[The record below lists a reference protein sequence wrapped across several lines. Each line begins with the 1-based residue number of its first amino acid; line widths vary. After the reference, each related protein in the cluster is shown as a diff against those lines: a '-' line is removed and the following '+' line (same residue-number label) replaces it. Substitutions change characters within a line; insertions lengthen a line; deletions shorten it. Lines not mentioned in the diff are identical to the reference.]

1 MRSILL
7 LAALLATVAGAATA
21 EVVVAAPLS
30 VETYTL
36 PNGLTVILHEDH
48 AQPMV
53 TINTWFAV
61 GSKDELQGRTGF
73 AHLFEHLMFMGT
85 TRVPDNQFDMLM
97 ERGGGANNASTSTDR
112 TNYYSWGP
120 RSLLPTLL
128 WLDADRLEG
137 LSRAMTT
144 EKVDLQ
150 RNVVRNE
157 RRQSYENQPY
167 GAAELMVS
175 DAIYP
180 VGHPY
185 HHPVIGS
192 HEDLEAATVDDV
204 KNFFDTWYVPGNAT
218 LVVAGDFDPAEAK
231 QLVAATFGAVPPRPL
246 PERRGAEPVTLDREV
261 RRLATDRVRFGRLY
275 LVWHSPASYRE
286 GDAEMDMLGSL
297 LADGTTGRLV
307 ERLVVRDQLVQQV
320 SAFQYSKTLGSEFHI
335 EATAAEGA
343 DLERIKQVILE
354 EIDRLQKDGPTET
367 ELARVKAATEA
378 GFLRQKESVERR
390 ADMLNAYRAAYG
402 EANSFDRDLAR
413 RLAPTAASVTQ
424 WTRATL
430 GEGRLDLRV
439 LPEDAQ
445 ATTASLD
452 QRPGN
457 LPERPAE
464 PAVATKLTLKNG
476 QPLYVVSKPG
486 SGLFS
491 GQVIIDGGERLL
503 TGEQAG
509 LASLSATLLTRG
521 AGTLDA
527 TAYADAVTSLG
538 ARIQAG
544 SGANSMSL
552 SVAGL
557 TSRLDATLALM
568 ADALMRPTLAP
579 EDVSREKD
587 LALAGIRS
595 RSENANRVAQAVG
608 RQALF
613 GRDDPRGRPGD
624 GFEAT
629 VEKLTRDEIAQWTPR
644 LFAPGRATL
653 VFAGDFTAEQIK
665 AALDKALDGW
675 KSGWKGGETAAPAPL
690 PPVTAPQPGI
700 LLVHRPGAPQTV
712 ISLMRPVT
720 APAGADRVRR
730 QCVNTLFGSSFTSR
744 LNQNIREK
752 NGYSY
757 GARSGFGEDAGQ
769 WLLTAG
775 SSVQTK
781 VTGPA
786 LREFRNEFD
795 GLATGNITADEL
807 EKAVRT
813 VRFDLETAGDTT
825 GAAAD
830 LVGGLLRNGRPVD
843 AMRRDLADIPA
854 TDLAAVNALASSG
867 LYEWSELLIVLV
879 GDKEQVLPQ
888 LAEAGFP
895 APRIVDADGNP
906 VP

>member
-7 LAALLATVAGAATA
+7 LLALIAATA
-21 EVVVAAPLS
+21 VAAVAAPLS

-85 TRVPDNQFDMLM
+85 ERVPDNQFDMLM

-167 GAAELMVS
+167 GAAELMIS

-231 QLVAATFGAVPPRPL
+231 QLVASTFGAVPSRPL
-246 PERRGAEPVTLDREV
+246 PEHSSAAPASLDREV
-261 RRLATDRVRFGRLY
+261 RRLATDRVRFPRLY
-275 LVWHSPASYRE
+275 LVWHSPASYRQ
-286 GDAEMDMLGSL
+286 GDAEMDILASV

-307 ERLVVRDQLVQQV
+307 ERLVVKDQLVQQV

-354 EIDRLQKDGPTET
+354 EIARLQKDGPTEA

-378 GFLRQKESVERR
+378 GFLRQKENLDRR

-402 EANSFDRDLAR
+402 EANGFDRDLAR
-413 RLAPTAASVTQ
+413 RLAPTAASVTE

-452 QRPGN
+452 QRPEN
-457 LPERPAE
+457 LPDRPAE

-491 GQVIIDGGERLL
+491 GQIIIDGGERLL
-503 TGEQAG
+503 TNDQAG

-521 AGTLDA
+521 AGKLDA

-544 SGANSMSL
+544 SGANSVTL

-579 EDVSREKD
+579 ADVAREKE

-595 RSENANRVAQAVG
+595 RSENANRVAQTVG
-608 RQALF
+608 RSELF
-613 GRDDPRGRPGD
+613 GRDDPRGRPGE
-624 GFEAT
+624 GYEAS

-665 AALDKALDGW
+665 TALDKALGA
-675 KSGWKGGETAAPAPL
+675 WKGGESAAPAPL
-690 PPVTAPQPGI
+690 PAVTAAKPGI
-700 LLVHRPGAPQTV
+700 LLVDRPGAPQTV

-720 APAGADRVRR
+720 APAGAERVHR

-769 WLLTAG
+769 WVLSAG

-786 LREFRNEFD
+786 LTEFKREFD
-795 GLATGNITADEL
+795 GLATGNITVEEL

-825 GAAAD
+825 GAAAE
-830 LVGGLLRNGRPVD
+830 LVAGLLRNGRPVD
-843 AMRRDLADIPA
+843 AVRRDLADIPA
-854 TDLAAVNALASSG
+854 TDLAAVNSLAASG
-867 LYEWSELLIVLV
+867 LYNWNDLLIVLV
-879 GDKEQVLPQ
+879 GDRTQVLPQ

-895 APRIVDADGNP
+895 APRIVDVDGNP
-906 VP
+906 AP

>member
-1 MRSILL
+1 MRSFLL
-7 LAALLATVAGAATA
+7 LAAALGVMAGTALVDVAL
-21 EVVVAAPLS
+21 AAPLA

-61 GSKDELQGRTGF
+61 GSKDEAPGRTGF

-85 TRVPDNQFDMLM
+85 ARVPDNQFDMLM
-97 ERGGGANNASTSTDR
+97 ERGGGANNASTGVDR

-137 LSRAMTT
+137 LSRAMTA

-157 RRQSYENQPY
+157 RRESYENQPY
-167 GAAELMVS
+167 GAAELMIA
-175 DAIYP
+175 DAMYP
-180 VGHPY
+180 AGHPY

-204 KNFFDTWYVPGNAT
+204 KNFFDSYYVPGNAT
-218 LVVAGDFDPAEAK
+218 LVVAGDFDPAEAR
-231 QLVAATFGAVPPRPL
+231 QLVAATFGAVPSRPL
-246 PERRGAEPVTLDREV
+246 PEHRTAAPMTMDRET
-261 RRLATDRVRFGRLY
+261 RRLTTDRVRFGRLY
-275 LVWHSPASYRE
+275 LVWHSPASYQD
-286 GDAEMDMLGSL
+286 GDADLDILSSL
-297 LADGTTGRLV
+297 LADGSTGRLV
-307 ERLVVRDQLVQQV
+307 ERLVVKDQLVQQIN
-320 SAFQYSKTLGSEFHI
+320 AFQYSKKLGSEFRI

-343 DLERIKQVILE
+343 DLERIKQVVLE
-354 EIDRLQKDGPTET
+354 EIARLQKDGPTAA

-378 GFLRQKESVERR
+378 GFLRQKENLDRR
-390 ADMLNAYRAAYG
+390 ADLLNAYRAAYG
-402 EANSFDRDLAR
+402 EADSFDRDLAR

-424 WTRATL
+424 WARAVF

-439 LPEDAQ
+439 LPLDAQ
-445 ATTASLD
+445 TTTASLD
-452 QRPGN
+452 VRPEN
-457 LPERPAE
+457 LPDRPAE
-464 PAVATKLTLKNG
+464 PAVATQLKLKNG
-476 QPLYVVSKPG
+476 QPLYVISKPG
-486 SGLFS
+486 SGLFA
-491 GQVIIDGGERLL
+491 GRIIIDGGERLL

-509 LASLSATLLTRG
+509 LASLAATLVTRG
-521 AGTLDA
+521 AGELDA
-527 TAYADAVTSLG
+527 TAYADAVTTLG
-538 ARIQAG
+538 ANIQAG
-544 SGANSMSL
+544 SGANAMTL
-552 SVAGL
+552 WVTGL

-579 EDVSREKD
+579 ADVSREKD
-587 LALAGIRS
+587 LALAGLRA
-595 RSENANRVAQAVG
+595 RSENAGRVAQTVG
-608 RQALF
+608 RLALY

-624 GFEAT
+624 GFENT
-629 VEKLTRDEIAQWTPR
+629 VEKLTREELAQWTPR
-644 LFAPGRATL
+644 LFAPSRATL
-653 VFAGDFTAEQIK
+653 VFAGDFTPEQIK
-665 AALDKALDGW
+665 AALDRAL
-675 KSGWKGGETAAPAPL
+675 SGWKGGDPAAPAPL
-690 PPVTAPQPGI
+690 TAVTAPQPGL
-700 LLVHRPGAPQTV
+700 LLVDRPDAPQTV
-712 ISLMRPVT
+712 IALMRPVP
-720 APAGADRVRR
+720 APVGADRVRR
-730 QCVNTLFGSSFTSR
+730 QCVNTLFGNSFTSR

-752 NGYSY
+752 NGFSY

-769 WLLTAG
+769 WVLTAG

-786 LREFRNEFD
+786 LKEFKNEFD
-795 GLATGNITADEL
+795 GLATGNITADER

-830 LVGGLLRNGRPVD
+830 LLAGLLRNGRPVD
-843 AMRRDLADIPA
+843 AVRRDLADIPA
-854 TDLAAVNALASSG
+854 ADLAAVNAVAASG
-867 LYEWSELLIVLV
+867 LYRWSDLLIVLV
-879 GDKEQVLPQ
+879 GDRTQVLPQ

-895 APRIVDADGNP
+895 APRIVDVDGNP